1 MKAPETS
8 HHLHAARRT
17 LLRLIGLAGV
27 PASLLAARLADAAKP
42 SPELLKTPSEVEGPY
57 YPVSWSG
64 DVDGDLLQLA
74 DGQAHAT
81 DRELILSG
89 QVLRPDGSP
98 ASGARVAIWQ
108 CDSKG
113 RYRHPRDAGEDPAQ
127 DGFQGYGQVLTD
139 AQGNYQFRTLKPVA
153 YGSRPPHVHF
163 RVEDGST
170 SLTTQMYFEGENK
183 EQSFFARFASFTDDR
198 TLLTVKPEPMASS
211 NGANTRLQAQFN
223 VYL

>member
-1 MKAPETS
+1 MKAPDS
-8 HHLHAARRT
+8 PRHLHAARRT

-27 PASLLAARLADAAKP
+27 PGSVLAVRSADAA
-42 SPELLKTPSEVEGPY
+42 SQSAESLKTPSEVEGPY

-74 DGQAHAT
+74 DGQPYAT
-81 DRELILSG
+81 DNELMVSG

-113 RYRHPRDAGEDPAQ
+113 RYRHPSDAGDAPAQ
-127 DGFQGYGQVLTD
+127 DGFQGFGQVLTD
-139 AQGNYQFRTLKPVA
+139 AQGRYQFRTIKPVA

-163 RVEDGST
+163 RVEDGSN
-170 SLTTQMYFEGENK
+170 SLTTQMYFEGENE
-183 EQSFFARFASFTDDR
+183 EQGFFARFSSFTSDR

-211 NGANTRLQAQFN
+211 TGAGKRLQAQFN